1 MENGKP
7 KAFSFRHQLQANRQ
21 CSGGTGCVP
30 PGRRLGLVSVAAFS
44 QATSHLFP
52 EFCLSYLDTVGVPEI
67 PSKTKAFSF
76 IPLPLR

>member
-1 MENGKP
+1 MESP
-7 KAFSFRHQLQANRQ
+7 RLFHLDTSCSEANRQ

-30 PGRRLGLVSVAAFS
+30 PGRRLGLESVAAFS
-44 QATSHLFP
+44 QATSHLSP
-52 EFCLSYLDTVGVPEI
+52 AFCLSCLGTAGVPEI